1 MNIKDVCIEF
11 DISADTLRY
20 YERIGVIPPVN
31 RTSGG
36 IRDYTEDD
44 LKWVKQAVCFRNAG
58 LSVDA
63 LVEYRKLFEQ
73 GDETITDRL
82 NLLES
87 ERDKAIELKNSIDEA
102 LNRLNRKI
110 SIYERAVKTGVLSWD
125 TQSPESI
132 NKESE
137 ESK

>member
-1 MNIKDVCIEF
+1 MNIKDVGREF

-58 LSVDA
+58 LSVGA
-63 LVEYRKLFEQ
+63 LVEYRKLFEL
-73 GDETITDRL
+73 GDETIPGRL
-82 NLLES
+82 KLLES
-87 ERDKAIELKNSIDEA
+87 ERDKAIELKKSIDEA
-102 LNRLNRKI
+102 LHRLNRKI

-125 TQSPESI
+125 TQSPESANI
-132 NKESE
+132 ESE
-137 ESK
+137 ES

>member
-1 MNIKDVCIEF
+1 MNIKEVCKEF
-11 DISADTLRY
+11 NITADTLRY

-36 IRDYTEDD
+36 IRDYTEED
-44 LKWVKQAVCFRNAG
+44 LKWVRQAVCFRNAG

-73 GDETITDRL
+73 GDETIPDRL
-82 NLLES
+82 KLLEK
-87 ERDKAIELKNSIDEA
+87 EREKAIGLRNSIGEA

-110 SIYERAVKTGVLSWD
+110 SVYERAVKTGVLSWD